1 MPPVQVQMEHVRDE
15 LANDDRQ
22 QSLNYET
29 NISHRETMTGRRFAE
44 SKGLG
49 ASASTRRIKG
59 AH

>member
-1 MPPVQVQMEHVRDE
+1 MEHVRDE

-44 SKGLG
+44 S
-49 ASASTRRIKG
+49 SASTRRIKG